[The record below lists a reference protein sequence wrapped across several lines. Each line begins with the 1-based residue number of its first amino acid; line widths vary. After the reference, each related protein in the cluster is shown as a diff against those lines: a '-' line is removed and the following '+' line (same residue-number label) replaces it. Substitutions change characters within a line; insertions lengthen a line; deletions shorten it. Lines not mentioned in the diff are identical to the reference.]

1 MKKLYSEL
9 PIVTNGATYCATSCK
24 SGEKGIRRRSW
35 CVEIQFIMTTE
46 GFFREGNLDALREL
60 VLKRVVHEVEQDLT
74 EYMHEHGLQDWE
86 AAGRC
91 LVILEKAPDSEV
103 AIRRA
108 WRMARAFN
116 GDLTAVYPACLLKE
130 QGMTHL
136 LAVAR
141 DLNIA
146 LREIAGEDFMREISD
161 LIRAENIVHV
171 TLLAGHEGRF
181 LGCGGSRWR
190 TPSWLPTRMWCSPC
204 RTRRRL
210 TGPLAERRV
219 RQAGRGPTG
228 SSLGKLWHPRPHAQR
243 RFFDRDL
250 VCHYPA
256 KSKTRRF
263 VERIHR
269 SSDCRAAFPHPQNLV
284 KYQHWRKWERYV
296 IRLW

>member
-1 MKKLYSEL
+1 
-9 PIVTNGATYCATSCK
+9 
-24 SGEKGIRRRSW
+24 
-35 CVEIQFIMTTE
+35 MTTE

-181 LGCGGSRWR
+181 LG
-190 TPSWLPTRMWCSPC
+190 L
-204 RTRRRL
+204 
-210 TGPLAERRV
+210 RRV
-219 RQAGRGPTG
+219 
-228 SSLGKLWHPRPHAQR
+228 SLADAILASHPRVH
-243 RFFDRDL
+243 L
-250 VCHYPA
+250 VG
-256 KSKTRRF
+256 
-263 VERIHR
+263 
-269 SSDCRAAFPHPQNLV
+269 RAGG
-284 KYQHWRKWERYV
+284 
-296 IRLW
+296 